1 MSTVV
6 DTVLSM
12 SGWLAYVVV
21 GLLAFG
27 EAAAFIGL
35 VLPGET
41 ALLLGGVLAAT
52 GRVSLP
58 VLLTVAA
65 VAAVAGDSVGY
76 EIGRHAGPALQR
88 SRLGRRVGAERWAR
102 AEAYVRRRGGPAIFL
117 GRWVGV
123 LRALVPTLAGMIR
136 MPYGR
141 FLAWN
146 AAGGVTWASTVVLAG
161 YAAGAAWQTA
171 AGYLGRASAV
181 LGLMLAAAV
190 LAAVTIRWIA
200 RHPEAIRRAASAA
213 TDSRPGSWLRG
224 RLAGPVIAALAWLNR
239 RFDRRAALGLAL
251 TAGLAVVAATAMM
264 FAGLFHNVLDGDG
277 VAALDRPVLDWLATH
292 RDGEMTVAMRAVTT
306 LGSTA
311 VLPPLALLVAG
322 VAGGVARSW
331 RPVLFMTVTMVGS
344 ALITVAGKTLVGRP
358 RPALT
363 SAITQAGYS
372 FPSGHS
378 LSAAAILGACAVL
391 VWQATRRWRTRVWA
405 SAGTAALVL
414 LIGFSRLY
422 LGVHWLTDVLAAY
435 ALGLGWLAAVVTAF
449 RFAPAAARPGTGAR
463 QPASRHPAENAI
475 AADPPVPNPT
485 VPGPS
490 STPPNG
496 RPHAR
501 LPRGDV
507 PPGAGHSP
515 PTPQRRHHLRR

>member
-12 SGWLAYVVV
+12 SGWVAYVVV

-35 VLPGET
+35 FLPGET

-58 VLLTVAA
+58 VLLAVAA

-76 EIGRHAGPALQR
+76 EIGRHAGPALKR
-88 SRLGRRVGAERWAR
+88 SRLGRRVGDERWAR
-102 AEAYVRRRGGPAIFL
+102 AEAYVRRRGGPAVFL

-123 LRALVPTLAGMIR
+123 LRALVPTLAGMNR
-136 MPYGR
+136 MPYRR

-146 AAGGVTWASTVVLAG
+146 AAGGITWASSVVLAG
-161 YAAGAAWQTA
+161 YAAGAAWQTV
-171 AGYLGRASAV
+171 AGYLGRASAL
-181 LGLMLAAAV
+181 LGLLLAAAV
-190 LAAVTIRWIA
+190 VAAVAVRWVG
-200 RHPEAIRRAASAA
+200 RHPEAIHRVASGVIG
-213 TDSRPGSWLRG
+213 SRPVTWLRT
-224 RLAGPVIAALAWLNR
+224 RLAAPAAAALAWVTR
-239 RFDRRAALGLAL
+239 RFDRRAALGLGL
-251 TAGLAVVAATAMM
+251 TAGLAVVAGAAMI
-264 FAGLFHNVLDGDG
+264 FAGLFDNVLDGEG
-277 VAALDRPVLDWLATH
+277 VAALDRPVLGWLAVH
-292 RDGEMTVAMRAVTT
+292 RDGEMTLAMRAVTA

-311 VLPPLALLVAG
+311 VLPPVALLVSG
-322 VAGGVARSW
+322 VAARVTRSW
-331 RPVLFMTVTMVGS
+331 RPVLLVTVTMVGS
-344 ALITVAGKTLVGRP
+344 ALITVAGKTLAGRP

-363 SAITQAGYS
+363 QAITQAGGYS

-378 LSAAAILGACAVL
+378 LSAAAILGACAVV

-405 SAGTAALVL
+405 TAGAAGLVL

-449 RFAPAAARPGTGAR
+449 RLTGPRPRSATPADQEPARAVD
-463 QPASRHPAENAI
+463 
-475 AADPPVPNPT
+475 DPPV
-485 VPGPS
+485 
-490 STPPNG
+490 
-496 RPHAR
+496 R
-501 LPRGDV
+501 D
-507 PPGAGHSP
+507 GATGL
-515 PTPQRRHHLRR
+515 TAQR